1 MALLF
6 RLIEKSDFD
15 ELQEFENKKLKENT
29 LSEIEFRLAQWESPT
44 RPESMNYYIN
54 SGWSF
59 LARNQDI
66 PSPHSSEGALVGY
79 FLAQPLLFVDNQ
91 PQSLWVEYISFSS
104 LETRD
109 RLCELA
115 YKLSRDKHF
124 QKVYFPNSHSVLNSV
139 KNLKPSTW
147 SPNILQ
153 IHSTKVS
160 L

>member
-1 MALLF
+1 MSLFF

-15 ELQEFENKKLKENT
+15 ELQDFEQKKLKDTITN
-29 LSEIEFRLAQWESPT
+29 EIELSLAKWESPT
-44 RPESMNYYIN
+44 RPESMNHYIN

-59 LARNQDI
+59 LVRNKEI
-66 PSPHSSEGALVGY
+66 PSPFSQEGMLVGY
-79 FLAQPLLFVDNQ
+79 FLAQPLLFIDNQ
-91 PQSLWVEYISFSS
+91 PQSLWIEHISFSS

-115 YKLSRDKHF
+115 YQLGKEKHF
-124 QKVYFPNSHSVLNSV
+124 QKVFFPNVHSILNSV
-139 KNLKPSTW
+139 KTLKPSSW

-153 IHSTKVS
+153 VHSTKVS